1 MNTQT
6 DLFNYLVRLGDDRL
20 VFGHRISEW
29 CGHGPMLEED
39 LALANIALDLIGQA
53 GAFYTLAGQIEGKG
67 RTEDDFAYLRDPKEF
82 LNMQIVEQPRGDFA
96 QTIAKLFIFSSFD
109 VLFLP
114 ELMKSN
120 NSELSALASKSFK
133 ESKYHFRH
141 SSQWILRLGDGTTES
156 HNKIQDALNEYWKFT
171 SELFFMN
178 KTDES
183 LIEAGAAP
191 DLLKIKPQWT
201 TQVEKIIL
209 EATLKIP
216 NSMDAFSSSGRNG
229 AHSEHLTSMLTEM
242 QVLPR
247 TYPGAVW

>member
-67 RTEDDFAYLRDPKEF
+67 RTEDDFAYLRDPKDF
-82 LNMQIVEQPRGDFA
+82 LNMQLVEQPRGDFA
-96 QTIAKLFIFSSFD
+96 QTIAKLFIVSSFD
-109 VLFLP
+109 VLYFP
-114 ELMKSN
+114 ELIKSKN
-120 NSELSALASKSFK
+120 AEISALASKSFK

-141 SSQWILRLGDGTTES
+141 SSQWILRLGDGTAES
-156 HNKIQDALNEYWKFT
+156 HKRIQDALNECWKFT
-171 SELFFMN
+171 NELFVMN
-178 KTDES
+178 KTDET
-183 LIEAGAAP
+183 LIEAGIAP
-191 DLLKIKPQWT
+191 DLSKIKPQWMS
-201 TQVEKIIL
+201 QVEKIIS
-209 EATLKIP
+209 EATLKLP
-216 NSMDAFSSSGRNG
+216 SSSDASTASGRNG
-229 AHSEHLTSMLTEM
+229 AHSEHLTSMLAEM